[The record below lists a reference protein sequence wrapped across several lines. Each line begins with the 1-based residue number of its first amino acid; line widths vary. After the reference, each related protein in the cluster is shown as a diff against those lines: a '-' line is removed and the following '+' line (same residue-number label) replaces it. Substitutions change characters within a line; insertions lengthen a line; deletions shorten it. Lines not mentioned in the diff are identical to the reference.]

1 MVVRPAGIEPATT
14 SLEGWGSL
22 QLSYG
27 RVLHAVVIASDRRE
41 RGNLDLTRREIA
53 SSLSLLA
60 MTQIVVGA
68 RGFEPPTASSQ
79 SWCATR
85 LRYAPTRKPGHL
97 FLAPFIVQRSA
108 FSVLRISRTF
118 ASARPRWLIRFF
130 SSGVSSA
137 RVFPTSGT

>member
-27 RVLHAVVIASDRRE
+27 RVLHAAVIASDRRE

-60 MTQIVVGA
+60 MTRIVVGA

-85 LRYAPTRKPGHL
+85 LRCGGKPSRSRNSL
-97 FLAPFIVQRSA
+97 RTLSWNVQPSPAKRA
-108 FSVLRISRTF
+108 
-118 ASARPRWLIRFF
+118 A
-130 SSGVSSA
+130 
-137 RVFPTSGT
+137 